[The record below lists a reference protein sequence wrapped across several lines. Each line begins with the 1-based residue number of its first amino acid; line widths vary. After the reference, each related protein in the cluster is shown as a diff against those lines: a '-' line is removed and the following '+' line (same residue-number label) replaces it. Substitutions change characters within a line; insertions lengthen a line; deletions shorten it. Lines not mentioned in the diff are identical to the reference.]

1 MPRKNSKK
9 KSSRA
14 AKPSVARPAEGL
26 SVSELTAELNRR
38 RKVVKSLHRRR
49 ERILAQI
56 EAVNAEIAAL
66 GGSSDVTAS
75 GRARNRQN
83 LADALH
89 VALLGKE
96 AGVTQAAERV
106 QSAGYVSTA
115 ANFTT
120 MVNQVLLRDKRFKKV
135 SRGVYIAK

>member
-1 MPRKNSKK
+1 MPRKSSKK
-9 KSSRA
+9 KSSKA
-14 AKPSVARPAEGL
+14 AKPGVARPVEGL

-38 RKVVKSLHRRR
+38 RRAVESLHRMRD
-49 ERILAQI
+49 RILAQI
-56 EAVNAEIAAL
+56 DALNAEIAAL
-66 GGSSDVTAS
+66 GGASGVTAS
-75 GRARNRQN
+75 GRARNSQS

-89 VALLGKE
+89 TALSGKE

-135 SRGVYIAK
+135 RRGVYIAK

>member
-14 AKPSVARPAEGL
+14 ATRGVARPAEGL

-38 RKVVKSLHRRR
+38 RRAVVSLHRRR
-49 ERILAQI
+49 DRIRAQI
-56 EAVNAEIAAL
+56 EALNAEIAAL
-66 GGSSDVTAS
+66 GGSSGMTAS
-75 GRARNRQN
+75 GRARNSQS

-89 VALLGKE
+89 AALSGKE